1 MVKMINHIVLF
12 KRRPEVNRQLQLEGS
27 LVQCSG
33 LRTPSRVAERTLCA
47 PSQRSSDTVSVPS
60 RAAR

>member
-27 LVQCSG
+27 LVQCIRELESKVPTIRRWKVSANE
-33 LRTPSRVAERTLCA
+33 LRRPI
-47 PSQRSSDTVSVPS
+47 
-60 RAAR
+60 